1 MSHCNYDN
9 NNGKIN
15 NTSYGV
21 LVSFMKEKCEFLHFL
36 KKLKST
42 LLKYVITVKRYVK
55 YIQRIILKEED
66 VVNKKMLLK
75 KYLIII

>member
-21 LVSFMKEKCEFLHFL
+21 LVSFMKEKCEFLHYL
-36 KKLKST
+36 KKLK
-42 LLKYVITVKRYVK
+42 KYVIKIRY
-55 YIQRIILKEED
+55 YS
-66 VVNKKMLLK
+66 KKVC
-75 KYLIII
+75 